1 MQTTSQ
7 LLMIRPA
14 NFGFNTQTAGN
25 NSFQTIPDDKNIQAK
40 AILEFDGLVQLL
52 RNNNIDVTVLE
63 DDPIPNTPDAIFPN
77 NWISFHR
84 GRTICLYPMFAANRR
99 QERKPLFIETIK
111 KKFGI
116 SNTVDFTRHENNN
129 QFLEGTGSMVL
140 DRRFNIAYA
149 CRSARTDIEVLDE
162 FCRSMKFTPVLF
174 DACDENGKAIYHTNV
189 MMCVAEQ
196 YVVICSE
203 SIPDPAE
210 KKSVISAIKM
220 SGKKLIPISVEQLKH
235 FAGNMLQVQNTK
247 GELFL
252 IMSAQA
258 YQSLSSRQVKVLEEY
273 NSILH
278 APLNTI
284 EATGGGSARCM
295 IAEVFS

>member
-7 LLMIRPA
+7 LLMVRPA

-25 NSFQTIPDDKNIQAK
+25 NRFQTVLDDKDIQAK
-40 AILEFDGLVQLL
+40 ALLEFDGLVQLL
-52 RNNNIDVTVLE
+52 RDNDIDVTVLQDE
-63 DDPIPNTPDAIFPN
+63 PIPNTPDAIFPN
-77 NWISFHR
+77 NWISFHP

-99 QERKPLFIETIK
+99 QERKPQFIEALK
-111 KKFGI
+111 NKFGI
-116 SNTVDFTRHENNN
+116 SKTIDFTRHENNN

-149 CRSARTDIEVLDE
+149 CRSARTDIKVLDE
-162 FCRSMKFTPVLF
+162 FCRLMKFTPVLF
-174 DACDENGKAIYHTNV
+174 DACDENGNAIYHTNV

-196 YVVICSE
+196 YVVICNE
-203 SIPDPAE
+203 SIPDAAE
-210 KKSVISAIKM
+210 KKNVISAIKM
-220 SGKKLIPISVEQLKH
+220 SGKKLIPISFEQLRH
-235 FAGNMLQVQNTK
+235 FAGNMLQVQNAK

-258 YQSLSSRQVKVLEEY
+258 YRSLSSRQVKELEKY
-273 NSILH
+273 NSLLY
-278 APLNTI
+278 AQLNTI

-295 IAEVFS
+295 IAEVFL